1 MVGFFSSS
9 VVSVHFSFFIFN
21 FAICISC
28 AVIQVDNY
36 GWRDNFNGTWNGA
49 MGLYQ
54 KKKVQMLYH
63 ATIMR
68 VDRLEQVEFTAEVF
82 VVE

>member
-1 MVGFFSSS
+1 MPFLF
-9 VVSVHFSFFIFN
+9 
-21 FAICISC
+21 SC
-28 AVIQVDNY
+28 AIIQVDNY
-36 GWRDNFNGTWNGA
+36 GWNTNHTFNGA
-49 MGLYQ
+49 MGLFQ
-54 KKKVQMLYH
+54 KKRIQMLSH